1 MTTIVLVLAL
11 AAAVGAAV
19 WAWSLQREVERL
31 TRRLDRYNRALFD
44 MGDELKAQREESAAT
59 TAELRV
65 AVGRAAGTLRFTPE
79 MTMREA
85 QLVHPQVH
93 EVLKSFHVGGCSGCA
108 VEPEDTLGAVA
119 ASKGLPLEQLLGT
132 LNLLAPQPTPGAQAA
147 ANGGS
152 FNGSAS
158 NGGAMNRAP
167 APQYIKLPN
176 VELEL

>member
-1 MTTIVLVLAL
+1 MTIVLLIAAL
-11 AAAVGAAV
+11 AAGIGAAV

-31 TRRLDRYNRALFD
+31 TRRLDRYNRALYD
-44 MGDELKAQREESAAT
+44 MGDELKALREESTAA

-93 EVLKSFHVGGCSGCA
+93 QVLKSMHIGGCSGCA

-132 LNLLAPQPTPGAQAA
+132 LNLLVPQPVNGVQAA
-147 ANGGS
+147 ANGG
-152 FNGSAS
+152 AA
-158 NGGAMNRAP
+158 NGGAANGGAFYSAP
-167 APQYIKLPN
+167 APQFIKLPN

>member
-1 MTTIVLVLAL
+1 MITLVILIAL
-11 AAAVGAAV
+11 SAALGAAA

-31 TRRLDRYNRALFD
+31 TRRLDRYNRALYD
-44 MGDELKAQREESAAT
+44 LGDELKAQREQATAA

-65 AVGRAAGTLRFTPE
+65 ALGRATGGLRFTPE

-93 EVLKSFHVGGCSGCA
+93 QVLSSFHVGGCSDCA
-108 VEPEDTLGAVA
+108 VEPEDTLGEVA
-119 ASKGLPLEQLLGT
+119 ASKALPLEKLLAT
-132 LNLLAPQPTPGAQAA
+132 LNLLVPQPTDVQVA

-152 FNGSAS
+152 FNGA
-158 NGGAMNRAP
+158 AHHA
-167 APQYIKLPN
+167 APQYVKLPN